1 MFCNYATMHG
11 TLEIRPYYNSHY
23 DCATAGFIKGLS
35 SLREFGETYVNEN
48 HMIFNFSCS
57 KLETI

>member
-1 MFCNYATMHG
+1 MQQCTEP
-11 TLEIRPYYNSHY
+11 LEIRPYYNSHY

-48 HMIFNFSCS
+48 RMIFNFSCS
-57 KLETI
+57 KLENT